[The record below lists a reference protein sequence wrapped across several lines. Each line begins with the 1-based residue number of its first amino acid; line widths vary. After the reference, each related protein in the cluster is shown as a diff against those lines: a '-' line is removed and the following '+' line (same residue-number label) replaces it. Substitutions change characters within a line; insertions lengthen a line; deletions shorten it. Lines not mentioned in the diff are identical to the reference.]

1 MLCTSRTTESHPT
14 TASKPSKPQHKLIS
28 QPRAHRTV
36 PGHQQVAPHTRVN
49 FVQLSARG
57 ELVLCFCCA
66 EAEQIHCCRGRESI
80 PQMYQQHR
88 NPAVHQ
94 QLITPRAETQ
104 PQPKLEVIQAQTHV
118 CNFTHTPHHEREL
131 RRSSDTSPPHPNTQH
146 PPSLLPTRPQSCFN
160 KPSYF
165 ACEL

>member
-1 MLCTSRTTESHPT
+1 MLCTSRITESHPT
-14 TASKPSKPQHKLIS
+14 TASKPQHKLIS

-57 ELVLCFCCA
+57 ELLLCFCCA
-66 EAEQIHCCRGRESI
+66 EAEQIHCCQGGESI

-104 PQPKLEVIQAQTHV
+104 PQPKFKVIQAQTHV
-118 CNFTHTPHHEREL
+118 CNFTHTPRPRARAPRLQRHVP
-131 RRSSDTSPPHPNTQH
+131 TSPKHTA
-146 PPSLLPTRPQSCFN
+146 PSLTPAHAPAKLFQQTILFC
-160 KPSYF
+160 
-165 ACEL
+165 L